1 MRRALALGTLLA
13 AGTLVLAATS
23 RPPIQEPRAV
33 TIQSMDVRENLYVIS
48 GGGGHTAAL
57 VTEADGVVLVD
68 TKLAGW
74 GQSILEAVQAITSQ
88 PVTVIINT
96 HTHGDHVGGNVDF
109 PATVEI
115 VAHENAATRMA
126 AMDAFAGAGAQFL
139 PDRTFGDRMTLFEG
153 HDRIDLYHFGAG
165 HTDGDTVV
173 VFPALGTAHMGDLF
187 AFLAPPY
194 IDVGNGGS
202 GVAYPDT
209 LDRILASIEGVRRV
223 IPGHIPPPPGSPM
236 RGWTTW
242 NDLREYARFQPRL
255 SRLGTRVEGGW
266 SLGRR
271 SGCGA
276 GPVATIPRLRNGPR
290 SGQRAG
296 DLQRAGTV
304 RVARRQKSE
313 GRNVKRLIV
322 WNRRAANR
330 RRRGDPRRRLAGVP
344 RAGTTRGVERNRYPR
359 DVSGRRAG
367 GSVADTDS
375 SRLPPVRLCRRP
387 GFRDRLRTQTGPGR
401 HRADSVSG

>member
-1 MRRALALGTLLA
+1 MRRAIALGTLLA

-23 RPPIQEPRAV
+23 RPANQEPRTV
-33 TIQSMDVRENLYVIS
+33 TIQSMDVRENLYVVS
-48 GGGGHTAAL
+48 GGGGHTAVL
-57 VTEADGVVLVD
+57 VTETDGVVLVD

-96 HTHGDHVGGNVDF
+96 HTHGDHVGGNADF

-126 AMDAFAGAGAQFL
+126 SMDAFAGTGAQFL
-139 PDRTFGDRMTLFEG
+139 PNQTFGDTLTLFEG
-153 HDRIDLYHFGAG
+153 KDQIDLYHFGAG

-194 IDVGNGGS
+194 IDVANGGS

-209 LDRILASIEGVRRV
+209 LDRILASIDGVRRV

-242 NDLREYARFQPRL
+242 DDLREYARFNRDFL
-255 SRLGTRVEGGW
+255 E
-266 SLGRR
+266 
-271 SGCGA
+271 A
-276 GPVATIPRLRNGPR
+276 A
-290 SGQRAG
+290 RA
-296 DLQRAGTV
+296 
-304 RVARRQKSE
+304 S
-313 GRNVKRLIV
+313 
-322 WNRRAANR
+322 RAAGR
-330 RRRGDPRRRLAGVP
+330 SVDEAVAALDLWA
-344 RAGTTRGVERNRYPR
+344 RYPEYGM
-359 DVSGRRAG
+359 DRAAANMQ
-367 GSVADTDS
+367 VIYDE
-375 SRLPPVRLCRRP
+375 
-387 GFRDRLRTQTGPGR
+387 LRQ
-401 HRADSVSG
+401 

>member
-1 MRRALALGTLLA
+1 MTRVIALGVLLT
-13 AGTLVLAATS
+13 AGTLTLAATS
-23 RPPIQEPRAV
+23 RATLQEPKTV

-57 VTEADGVVLVD
+57 VTEAHGVVLVD

-96 HTHGDHVGGNVDF
+96 HTHGDHVGGNADF

-115 VAHENAATRMA
+115 VAHENAAIRMA
-126 AMDAFAGAGAQFL
+126 GMDAFAGAGAQFL
-139 PDRTFGDRMTLFEG
+139 PDRTFGDTLTLFEG
-153 HDRIDLYHFGAG
+153 RDQIDLYHFGAG

-242 NDLREYARFQPRL
+242 DDLREYARFNRDFL
-255 SRLGTRVEGGW
+255 E
-266 SLGRR
+266 
-271 SGCGA
+271 A
-276 GPVATIPRLRNGPR
+276 A
-290 SGQRAG
+290 RA
-296 DLQRAGTV
+296 
-304 RVARRQKSE
+304 S
-313 GRNVKRLIV
+313 
-322 WNRRAANR
+322 RAAGR
-330 RRRGDPRRRLAGVP
+330 SVDEAVAALDLW
-344 RAGTTRGVERNRYPR
+344 TRYPEY
-359 DVSGRRAG
+359 G
-367 GSVADTDS
+367 
-375 SRLPPVRLCRRP
+375 
-387 GFRDRLRTQTGPGR
+387 RDRAAANMQAIYDELEQ
-401 HRADSVSG
+401 

>member
-242 NDLREYARFQPRL
+242 NDLREYARFNRDFL
-255 SRLGTRVEGGW
+255 DSVRASREA
-266 SLGRR
+266 GR
-271 SGCGA
+271 SVDEA
-276 GPVATIPRLRNGPR
+276 VAALDLW
-290 SGQRAG
+290 QRYPDYG
-296 DLQRAGTV
+296 MD
-304 RVARRQKSE
+304 
-313 GRNVKRLIV
+313 
-322 WNRRAANR
+322 RAAANVQAIYNEL
-330 RRRGDPRRRLAGVP
+330 G
-344 RAGTTRGVERNRYPR
+344 
-359 DVSGRRAG
+359 
-367 GSVADTDS
+367 
-375 SRLPPVRLCRRP
+375 
-387 GFRDRLRTQTGPGR
+387 Q
-401 HRADSVSG
+401 

>member
-1 MRRALALGTLLA
+1 MTRAIALGTLLA
-13 AGTLVLAATS
+13 TGSLVLAATS
-23 RPPIQEPRAV
+23 RPTNQDARAV
-33 TIQSMDVRENLYVIS
+33 TIQTMDVRENLYVIS

-57 VTEADGVVLVD
+57 VTETHGVVLVD

-96 HTHGDHVGGNVDF
+96 HTHGDHVGGNADF

-126 AMDAFAGAGAQFL
+126 GMDVFAGAGAQFL
-139 PDRTFGDRMTLFEG
+139 PDRTFGDTLTLFEG
-153 HDRIDLYHFGAG
+153 RDQIDLYHFGAG

-173 VFPALGTAHMGDLF
+173 VFPALGVAHMGDLF

-209 LDRILASIEGVRRV
+209 LDQILASIDGVRRV

-242 NDLREYARFQPRL
+242 DDLREYARFNRDFL
-255 SRLGTRVEGGW
+255 EAARASKEA
-266 SLGRR
+266 GR
-271 SGCGA
+271 SVDEA
-276 GPVATIPRLRNGPR
+276 VAAL
-290 SGQRAG
+290 
-296 DLQRAGTV
+296 DLW
-304 RVARRQKSE
+304 ARYPE
-313 GRNVKRLIV
+313 YGMD
-322 WNRRAANR
+322 RAAANMQAIY
-330 RRRGDPRRRLAGVP
+330 DEL
-344 RAGTTRGVERNRYPR
+344 ER
-359 DVSGRRAG
+359 
-367 GSVADTDS
+367 
-375 SRLPPVRLCRRP
+375 
-387 GFRDRLRTQTGPGR
+387 
-401 HRADSVSG
+401 

>member
-1 MRRALALGTLLA
+1 MSARTSISSA
-13 AGTLVLAATS
+13 VVAAT
-23 RPPIQEPRAV
+23 PRRGTV
-33 TIQSMDVRENLYVIS
+33 TIQSMNVRENLYFIS

-57 VTEADGVVLVD
+57 VTEAHGVVLVD

-74 GQSILEAVQAITSQ
+74 GQSMLEAVQAITSQ

-96 HTHGDHVGGNVDF
+96 HTHGDHVGGNADF

-115 VAHENAATRMA
+115 VAHENAAIRMA
-126 AMDAFAGAGAQFL
+126 GMDAFAGAGAQFL
-139 PDRTFGDRMTLFEG
+139 PDRTFGDTLTLFEG
-153 HDRIDLYHFGAG
+153 RDQIDLYHFGAG

-242 NDLREYARFQPRL
+242 DDLREYARFNRDFL
-255 SRLGTRVEGGW
+255 E
-266 SLGRR
+266 
-271 SGCGA
+271 A
-276 GPVATIPRLRNGPR
+276 A
-290 SGQRAG
+290 RA
-296 DLQRAGTV
+296 
-304 RVARRQKSE
+304 S
-313 GRNVKRLIV
+313 
-322 WNRRAANR
+322 RAAGR
-330 RRRGDPRRRLAGVP
+330 SVDEAVAALDLW
-344 RAGTTRGVERNRYPR
+344 TRYPEY
-359 DVSGRRAG
+359 G
-367 GSVADTDS
+367 
-375 SRLPPVRLCRRP
+375 
-387 GFRDRLRTQTGPGR
+387 RDRAAANMQAIYDELEQ
-401 HRADSVSG
+401 

>member
-1 MRRALALGTLLA
+1 MTRAIALGTLLA
-13 AGTLVLAATS
+13 TGSLVLAATS
-23 RPPIQEPRAV
+23 RPTNQDARAV
-33 TIQSMDVRENLYVIS
+33 TIQTMDVRENLYVIS

-57 VTEADGVVLVD
+57 VTETHGVVLVD

-96 HTHGDHVGGNVDF
+96 HTHGDHVGGNADF

-126 AMDAFAGAGAQFL
+126 GMDVFAGAGAQFL
-139 PDRTFGDRMTLFEG
+139 PDRTFGDTLTLFEG
-153 HDRIDLYHFGAG
+153 RDQIDLCHFGAG

-173 VFPALGTAHMGDLF
+173 VFPALGMAHMGDLF

-209 LDRILASIEGVRRV
+209 LDQILASIDGVRRV

-242 NDLREYARFQPRL
+242 DDLREYARFNRDFL
-255 SRLGTRVEGGW
+255 EAARASKEA
-266 SLGRR
+266 GR
-271 SGCGA
+271 SVDEA
-276 GPVATIPRLRNGPR
+276 VAAL
-290 SGQRAG
+290 
-296 DLQRAGTV
+296 DLW
-304 RVARRQKSE
+304 ARYPE
-313 GRNVKRLIV
+313 YGMD
-322 WNRRAANR
+322 RAAANMQAIY
-330 RRRGDPRRRLAGVP
+330 DEL
-344 RAGTTRGVERNRYPR
+344 ER
-359 DVSGRRAG
+359 
-367 GSVADTDS
+367 
-375 SRLPPVRLCRRP
+375 
-387 GFRDRLRTQTGPGR
+387 
-401 HRADSVSG
+401 